1 MNLEKLMYDF
11 VDDYI
16 EKGTFAS
23 KEELLLVVNE
33 MKDIINNNKD
43 KTPEE
48 IIDII
53 IRKPLEDLESIRQK
67 YPTPGYTS
75 SIRIDNINVKLYG
88 GNINYLGEPMP
99 ENALFD
105 IASMT
110 KFYTI
115 ALAYCLIKEGAFS
128 YNDKVKDLD
137 SRFVNMGDL
146 TVGEVLSFGVEF
158 MTPGRIDDGK
168 TIEEAKDKLF
178 NMEVKEKGKYNYNDM
193 GMMLIKEV
201 MENVT
206 GEDYADLMDRFILK
220 PFGLKDTHLIVPQ
233 NKFQLLTGSPNAI
246 YGKVNDPKAI
256 VVGGYSGH
264 AGMWASSDD
273 ITKFMNDIYHNGIV
287 PNISD
292 AYTAGGL
299 GKHRGVMGS
308 TFPAHPKGL
317 NVTYLDVKEPSD
329 SFVIQ
334 GSTRAYG
341 AGTPSGSWATLFN
354 PASMSLSEAEF
365 QNFRINVKNIKNNKN
380 IVRLVKQ
387 FEFDNNGQLVKYDMI
402 DARSMLPEG
411 VSIDKASANNAKLGL
426 QLRFLNHVI
435 KAYDENYTNEINVT
449 RNGNAR

>member
-16 EKGTFAS
+16 KKGTFAS
-23 KEELLLVVNE
+23 KEELLSVVNE

-53 IRKPLEDLESIRQK
+53 IKKPLEELEVIRQK
-67 YPTPGYTS
+67 YLTPGYAN
-75 SIRIDNINVKLYG
+75 SIKIDNINVKLYG

-115 ALAYCLIKEGAFS
+115 ALAYCLIKEGVFS
-128 YNDKVKDLD
+128 YNDKIKELD
-137 SRFVNMGDL
+137 PRFVNMGDL
-146 TVGEVLSFGVEF
+146 TVGEVLSFGALF

-178 NMEVKEKGKYNYNDM
+178 NMEVKEKGAYNYNDM

-206 GEDYADLMDRFILK
+206 GEDYAELMDRFILK

-233 NKFQLLTGSPNAI
+233 NKFTLLTGSPNAI
-246 YGKVNDPKAI
+246 YGKVNDPKALA
-256 VVGGYSGH
+256 VGGYSGH

-273 ITKFMNDIYHNGIV
+273 ITKFMKDVYHNGIV

-292 AYTAGGL
+292 AYTPGNL
-299 GKHRGVMGS
+299 GKHRGIMGS
-308 TFPAHPKGL
+308 TYLSHPKGL
-317 NVTYLDVKEPSD
+317 AATYLDVKEPTN
-329 SFVIQ
+329 SFAIQ
-334 GSTRAYG
+334 GSTRTHG
-341 AGTPSGSWATLFN
+341 ASMPDGAWSILFN
-354 PASMSLSEAEF
+354 PASISLSEAEL
-365 QNFRINVKNIKNNKN
+365 QNFKINVKNIKNNKN

-387 FEFDNNGQLVKYDMI
+387 FEFDRNGQLVKYDMI
-402 DARSMLPEG
+402 DARSMLPES
-411 VSIDKASANNAKLGL
+411 VSIDKVSPNTAKLGL
-426 QLRFLNHVI
+426 QLRFLNYVI

-449 RNGNAR
+449 RNGNVR